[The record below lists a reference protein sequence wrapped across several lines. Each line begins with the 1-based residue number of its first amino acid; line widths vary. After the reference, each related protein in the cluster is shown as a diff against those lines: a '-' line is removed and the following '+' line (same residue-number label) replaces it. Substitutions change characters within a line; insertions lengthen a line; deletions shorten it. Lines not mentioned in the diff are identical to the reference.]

1 MGREYLKNED
11 VFLNFLE
18 IQCLTLTLT
27 LSEEFFMKMCLDAER
42 RSDGE
47 SDGATL
53 FGLCLGTTG
62 LGS

>member
-42 RSDGE
+42 RSDG
-47 SDGATL
+47 ATL

-62 LGS
+62 LIC